1 MENKAQV
8 DGAEKQGI
16 SVVSLSKEQKD
27 QLNKLIDYR
36 DDVTNAVFHIE
47 RIIKQYFPEEFALA
61 YQHWI
66 PQIITALY
74 EDKKWLPRGQ
84 YSMQDT
90 INRLLDK
97 ASDDDLKGVSKYI

>member
-1 MENKAQV
+1 M
-8 DGAEKQGI
+8 
-16 SVVSLSKEQKD
+16 SLTNEQKH
-27 QLNKLIDYR
+27 QLNRLIDHR
-36 DDVTNAVFHIE
+36 DEITNAIFHIE
-47 RIIKQYFPEEFALA
+47 RIIKHYFPEEFSLA

-74 EDKKWLPRGQ
+74 EDKKWLSRGE

-97 ASDDDLKGVSKYI
+97 IKDDDQKGVSKYI